1 MKRVQLSKAT
11 HAGGYMR
18 KSDHVA
24 NLVVVGL
31 GIFVV
36 YHSYYYLKLG
46 ILIAPGAGFLPFLC
60 GLALVALA
68 VIWRLQTTLF
78 KPRSKAGLAGDPLTA
93 AGEAKAAPRPVS
105 RVKLIL
111 ALATTVVYAALFE
124 RIGFFLATLVF
135 MLTWQVV
142 VERQRWLKAIVITV
156 LCSAAMYSL
165 FRLLLHVELP
175 PNPLLG

>member
-1 MKRVQLSKAT
+1 MS
-11 HAGGYMR
+11 

-24 NLVVVGL
+24 NLVVIGL
-31 GIFVV
+31 GVFVA
-36 YHSYYYLKLG
+36 YHSYNYLKLG

-60 GLALVALA
+60 GLALVVLA

-78 KPRSKAGLAGDPLTA
+78 KPRSKAGHAGHPLTA
-93 AGEAKAAPRPVS
+93 TGDAESALPPVS
-105 RVKLIL
+105 RAKLVL
-111 ALATTVVYAALFE
+111 AFATTVGCAVLFE

-135 MLTWQVV
+135 MLVWQAV
-142 VERQRWLKAIVITV
+142 VERQHWRRAIVITV
-156 LCSAAMYSL
+156 LCSAAMYAL

>member
-1 MKRVQLSKAT
+1 MS
-11 HAGGYMR
+11 
-18 KSDHVA
+18 KSDHLA
-24 NLVVVGL
+24 NLVVVAL
-31 GIFVV
+31 GVFVA

-60 GLALVALA
+60 GLALIALA
-68 VIWRLQTTLF
+68 LIWRLQSMLF
-78 KPRSKAGLAGDPLTA
+78 KLRLKAEA
-93 AGEAKAAPRPVS
+93 AEGALPAASEAEAAPQPVS
-105 RVKLIL
+105 RVKLVL
-111 ALATTVVYAALFE
+111 AFATTVVYAVLFE

-142 VERQRWLKAIVITV
+142 VERQHWLKAIVITV

-175 PNPLLG
+175 PNPLFG

>member
-1 MKRVQLSKAT
+1 MSKS
-11 HAGGYMR
+11 GQ
-18 KSDHVA
+18 VA
-24 NLVVVGL
+24 NLVVIGL

-68 VIWRLQTTLF
+68 VIWRLQTTRL
-78 KPRSKAGLAGDPLTA
+78 KPRPKAGPARHPMA
-93 AGEAKAAPRPVS
+93 AASEAESVPQPVS
-105 RVKLIL
+105 RVKLVL
-111 ALATTVVYAALFE
+111 AFAITVVYAVLFE

-142 VERQRWLKAIVITV
+142 VERQHWLKAVVITV

-175 PNPLLG
+175 PNPLFG

>member
-1 MKRVQLSKAT
+1 MS
-11 HAGGYMR
+11 

-68 VIWRLQTTLF
+68 VIWRLQTTLL
-78 KPRSKAGLAGDPLTA
+78 KPRPKAGPARHPMTA
-93 AGEAKAAPRPVS
+93 ASEAESVPQPVS
-105 RVKLIL
+105 RVKLVL
-111 ALATTVVYAALFE
+111 AFAITVVYAVLFE
-124 RIGFFLATLVF
+124 RIGFFLATVVF

-156 LCSAAMYSL
+156 LCSAAMYAL

-175 PNPLLG
+175 PNPLFE

>member
-1 MKRVQLSKAT
+1 MS
-11 HAGGYMR
+11 

-68 VIWRLQTTLF
+68 VIWRLQTTLL
-78 KPRSKAGLAGDPLTA
+78 KPRPKAGPARHPMTA
-93 AGEAKAAPRPVS
+93 ASEAESVPQPVS
-105 RVKLIL
+105 RVKLVL
-111 ALATTVVYAALFE
+111 AFAITVVYAVLFE

-142 VERQRWLKAIVITV
+142 VERQHWPKAIVITV
-156 LCSAAMYSL
+156 LCSAAMYAL

-175 PNPLLG
+175 PNPLFA

>member
-1 MKRVQLSKAT
+1 MSK
-11 HAGGYMR
+11 
-18 KSDHVA
+18 SQSIA
-24 NLVVVGL
+24 NLITIAL
-31 GIFVV
+31 GIFVI
-36 YHSYYYLKLG
+36 YHSYFSLKLG

-60 GLALVALA
+60 GLALVVLA

-78 KPRSKAGLAGDPLTA
+78 KPRSKAGPVGDPLTA
-93 AGEAKAAPRPVS
+93 TGEADSAPQPVS
-105 RVKLIL
+105 RVKLVL
-111 ALATTVVYAALFE
+111 AFATTVVYAVLFE

-142 VERQRWLKAIVITV
+142 VERQHWLKAIVITV

-175 PNPLLG
+175 PNPLFG